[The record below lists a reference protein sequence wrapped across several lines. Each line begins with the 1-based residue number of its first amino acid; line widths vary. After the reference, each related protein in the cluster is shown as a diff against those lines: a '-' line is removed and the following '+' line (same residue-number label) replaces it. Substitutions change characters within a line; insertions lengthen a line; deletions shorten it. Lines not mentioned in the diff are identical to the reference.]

1 MLHVTSVKYIQDYS
15 LYLSFDDGTRGNID
29 LYQHLKGL
37 MFEPLKDK
45 NFFKKVMLD
54 AELQTITWSN
64 GADFAPEFL
73 KDHLEND

>member
-1 MLHVTSVKYIQDYS
+1 LIKPVLLIQLNSERFRQDE
-15 LYLSFDDGTRGNID
+15 FKDEPAQRT

-45 NFFKKVMLD
+45 NFFKKVTLD